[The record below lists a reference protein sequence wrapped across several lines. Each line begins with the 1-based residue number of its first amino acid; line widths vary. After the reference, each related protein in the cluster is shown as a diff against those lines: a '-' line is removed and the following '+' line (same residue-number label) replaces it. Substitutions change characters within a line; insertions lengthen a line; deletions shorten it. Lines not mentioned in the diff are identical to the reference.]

1 MQNRI
6 GSIINCWARWL
17 DPMPK
22 ERRRLAFDAVNHIA
36 HTLPTNPNG
45 DDNGNGYTNLQE
57 WLQRKAAGLE

>member
-1 MQNRI
+1 
-6 GSIINCWARWL
+6 
-17 DPMPK
+17 MPK
-22 ERRRLAFDAVNHIA
+22 ERRRMAFDAVNHIA